1 MLRRTAACVVVWLW
15 SCGASAQS
23 VGRFPDPPGNA
34 PATGSAP
41 AANKPVA
48 STSPAAAS
56 AASRP
61 SAPPES
67 WATRGARQLT
77 EQADALTR
85 RGELPR
91 ALTAYSQA
99 VVMDRTYAPAYF
111 GLARLRE
118 AQGDLREAE
127 RIYTQAARLNP
138 GAAQALELRAKL
150 RYISGRQNEAIIDL
164 AESLRR
170 DPDNLSRLKLASTWY
185 VKSQAWGAALAV
197 WRRLLSIYRDTN
209 QVDAARSAQ
218 IQVRALGVL
227 AAESDPVLGS
237 SSSGWVQTS
246 LRSIARRGG

>member
-1 MLRRTAACVVVWLW
+1 MRGAAPAWIAVWLW
-15 SCGASAQS
+15 SCSASAQP
-23 VGRFPDPPGNA
+23 VGRFPDPPGNTPGDA
-34 PATGSAP
+34 PAP
-41 AANKPVA
+41 AAKPPTPPRPA
-48 STSPAAAS
+48 HTAPSQPAAP
-56 AASRP
+56 R
-61 SAPPES
+61 ES

-77 EQADALTR
+77 ERADALTR

-91 ALTAYSQA
+91 ALSVYNQA
-99 VVMDRTYAPAYF
+99 VVMDPSYAPAYF

-118 AQGDLREAE
+118 AQGDVREAE

-138 GAAQALELRAKL
+138 GAAQALELRARL
-150 RYISGRQNEAIIDL
+150 RYASGRQSDAIIDL

-170 DPDNLSRLKLASTWY
+170 DPDNLARLKLASTWY

-209 QVDAARSAQ
+209 QVDAARVAQ

-237 SSSGWVQTS
+237 TQTGWVQAA